1 MRIRGHVVLL
11 SVILLILARFVAG
24 SLLPLSADEAYYWL
38 WSRHLDWGYYDHP
51 PLIAF
56 AIRAGTAMFGETA
69 FGVRLMG
76 LLASIVA
83 SIAVWRAGA
92 IILKNEKA
100 GGYACLFFNLSLMA
114 AIETMAAT
122 PDTLAIATSAL
133 FLLALAKVEESGW
146 GGWWLAAGAAAG
158 IGLLA
163 KYTMFF
169 LGAGALV
176 WLLADSRQR
185 RWLLTVWPYAGAML
199 AAILFAPNFWW
210 NQTHGWMTFA
220 FQFGRV
226 GEGHFTLRYLAE
238 FLAAQI
244 GLATP
249 FIFILAVMGVFTRRE
264 GSILA
269 PALIWPSIAY
279 FVLHALHDRVQGNWP
294 SFLYPALA
302 VAAADAA
309 SRTDWQGWALRLSW
323 ISRRAAIPVAV
334 VLLAVLYVQAL
345 TGIVPLG
352 RKDPVQR
359 LLAFGLTDM
368 SKDIVRQVSAHRAS
382 AILTTD
388 YAMTA
393 WLRFYLPADLP
404 VIQIDEPWRWMT
416 APFATAAS
424 FQHPMIYIADTRR
437 DRNDVVKLQFASV
450 APCGEVTRARG
461 NSVIE
466 NYATYCVRH
475 PKGIAAGKIP

>member
-1 MRIRGHVVLL
+1 MRIRGRIVLL
-11 SVILLILARFVAG
+11 SVALLILARFIAG
-24 SLLPLSADEAYYWL
+24 TLLPLSADEAYYWL

-76 LLASIVA
+76 LLASVVA

-100 GGYACLFFNLSLMA
+100 GGYACLFFSLSLMA
-114 AIETMAAT
+114 AIEAMVAT
-122 PDTLAIATSAL
+122 PDVLAIATAAL
-133 FLLALAKVEESGW
+133 FLLALAKIEESQRGA
-146 GGWWLAAGAAAG
+146 WWLAAGAAAG

-169 LGAGALV
+169 LGAGTLV
-176 WLLADSRQR
+176 WLLVDARQR
-185 RWLLTVWPYAGAML
+185 RWLLTVWPYAGAVV
-199 AAILFAPNFWW
+199 AAILFAPNLWW
-210 NQTHGWMTFA
+210 NETHGWMTFA

-226 GEGHFTLRYLAE
+226 GEGHFTWRYLAE
-238 FLAAQI
+238 FLGAQI

-249 FIFILAVMGVFTRRE
+249 FIFILAMMGIFARRK

-279 FVLHALHDRVQGNWP
+279 FLLHALHDRVQGNWP

-309 SRTDWQGWALRLSW
+309 SRSDWRGWAQRLSW

-334 VLLAVLYVQAL
+334 VLLALLYVQAL

-359 LLAFGLTDM
+359 LLAFGLPDM

-382 AILTTD
+382 TILTTD

-404 VIQIDEPWRWMT
+404 VVQIDEPWRWTT
-416 APFATAAS
+416 APSAPMS
-424 FQHPMIYIADTRR
+424 SLHYPMIYIADTRR
-437 DRNDVVKLQFASV
+437 DGAAVVKLQFASV
-450 APCGEVTRARG
+450 APCGRLARLRG
-461 NSVIE
+461 SSVIE
-466 NYATYCVRH
+466 NYTAYCVRH
-475 PKGIAAGKIP
+475 PKGTAQGKIP

>member
-1 MRIRGHVVLL
+1 
-11 SVILLILARFVAG
+11 
-24 SLLPLSADEAYYWL
+24 
-38 WSRHLDWGYYDHP
+38 
-51 PLIAF
+51 
-56 AIRAGTAMFGETA
+56 MFGETP
-69 FGVRLMG
+69 FGVRLVG
-76 LLASIVA
+76 LLSSIVA

-122 PDTLAIATSAL
+122 PDALAIAMSAL
-133 FLLALAKVEESGW
+133 FLLALARVEESGR
-146 GGWWLAAGAAAG
+146 GAWWLAAGAAAG

-163 KYTMFF
+163 KYTTFF

-185 RWLLTVWPYAGAML
+185 RWLLTVWPYAGAVI
-199 AAILFAPNFWW
+199 AAILFAPNLWW
-210 NQTHGWMTFA
+210 NETHDWMTFV

-238 FLAAQI
+238 FLGAQI

-249 FIFILAVMGVFTRRE
+249 FIFILAIMGIFARRD

-309 SRTDWQGWALRLSW
+309 SRTDWRGWAERLSW
-323 ISRRAAIPVAV
+323 ISRRAAIPVAIA
-334 VLLAVLYVQAL
+334 LLALLYAQAL

-359 LLAFGLTDM
+359 LLAFGLPDM
-368 SKDIVRQVSAHRAS
+368 SKDIVRLVSAHRAS

-404 VIQIDEPWRWMT
+404 IIQIDEPWRWTT
-416 APFATAAS
+416 APSTSASS
-424 FQHPMIYIADTRR
+424 FQHPLIYIADTRR
-437 DRNDVVKLQFASV
+437 DRKDVVKHQFASV
-450 APCGEVTRARG
+450 VPCGQVSRARG

-466 NYATYCVRH
+466 DYAAYCVRY
-475 PKGIAAGKIP
+475 PKPPAAGKIP